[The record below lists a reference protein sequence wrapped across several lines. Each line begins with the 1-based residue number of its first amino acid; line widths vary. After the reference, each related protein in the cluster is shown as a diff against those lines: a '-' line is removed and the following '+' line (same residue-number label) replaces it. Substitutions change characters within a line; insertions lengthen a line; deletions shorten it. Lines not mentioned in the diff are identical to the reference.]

1 MSYYV
6 DLQEV
11 KNYLLE
17 KYEREETDEILKR
30 LEGINYLFTQQ

>member
-11 KNYLLE
+11 KNFLLE